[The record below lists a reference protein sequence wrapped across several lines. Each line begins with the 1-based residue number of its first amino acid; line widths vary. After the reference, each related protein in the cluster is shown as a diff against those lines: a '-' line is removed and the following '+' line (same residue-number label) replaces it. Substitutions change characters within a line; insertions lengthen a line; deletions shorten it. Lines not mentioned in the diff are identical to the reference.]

1 MANNTIH
8 ESDNECESRQS
19 SYVAFMSTIPRLC
32 SPTICGT
39 ANYKTPKRKGLVEN
53 EGNGIEGNGIENN
66 GIEGNGIEDNGIEGN
81 GIDLSFNWSIEQLAL
96 LNPCDFSNYEDLM
109 AFKQIDELIVSKQL
123 DEENQEF
130 FSQNQIIPSPKTPL
144 KTTNQTIEMN
154 EQSIDSKL
162 SPIYRIYKTPEM
174 RHNESEDNE
183 DMRGESLVTDSFG
196 TPLSCSKFRQK
207 KKLFREEHYLR
218 ESVANSSR
226 NDSLIDSHSLFSP
239 IYSPNWRNTSLSHR
253 ITHLSPICSKDE
265 NDSDLDI
272 DNEKSGICET
282 SMKTEIASYS
292 NMTCDMLS
300 LDSQTDRPKTHSSI
314 YDYLDNDYEKDFQ
327 FLNNNNK
334 YCGHRVLQRFLT
346 KTSTPSHL

>member
-1 MANNTIH
+1 MANPNNTIH

-39 ANYKTPKRKGLVEN
+39 ANYKTPKHKGLVEN
-53 EGNGIEGNGIENN
+53 EGNGIE
-66 GIEGNGIEDNGIEGN
+66 
-81 GIDLSFNWSIEQLAL
+81 LSFNWSIEQMAI
-96 LNPCDFSNYEDLM
+96 LNPCEFSNYEDLM
-109 AFKQIDELIVSKQL
+109 AFKQIDEQIVSKQL
-123 DEENQEF
+123 DEENDEF

-144 KTTNQTIEMN
+144 KTTNQTIEMS
-154 EQSIDSKL
+154 EPSIDSKL
-162 SPIYRIYKTPEM
+162 SPIYQIYKTPEM
-174 RHNESEDNE
+174 KGNASED
-183 DMRGESLVTDSFG
+183 MSGESLVIDSFR

-207 KKLFREEHYLR
+207 KKLFREEKMR
-218 ESVANSSR
+218 ENAANSSR

-253 ITHLSPICSKDE
+253 ITHLSPIHSKDE

-272 DNEKSGICET
+272 DNENRSICET
-282 SMKTEIASYS
+282 SMKTEITSYS

-300 LDSQTDRPKTHSSI
+300 LDSQTDRPKSHSSI

-327 FLNNNNK
+327 FLANNNK
-334 YCGHRVLQRFLT
+334 CCGHRVLQRFLT

>member
-1 MANNTIH
+1 MANNTTH

-39 ANYKTPKRKGLVEN
+39 ANYKTPKSKGLVEN
-53 EGNGIEGNGIENN
+53 EGNS
-66 GIEGNGIEDNGIEGN
+66 
-81 GIDLSFNWSIEQLAL
+81 IDLSFNWSIEQLAL
-96 LNPCDFSNYEDLM
+96 LNPCDFSNYEDFM
-109 AFKQIDELIVSKQL
+109 AFKQIDEQIVSKQL
-123 DEENQEF
+123 DEENEQF

-144 KTTNQTIEMN
+144 KTTNETIEMSG
-154 EQSIDSKL
+154 QSIDFKL
-162 SPIYRIYKTPEM
+162 SPIYKTPQM
-174 RHNESEDNE
+174 KTNESE
-183 DMRGESLVTDSFG
+183 DMRGESLVIDSFG
-196 TPLSCSKFRQK
+196 TPLNCSKSRQK
-207 KKLFREEHYLR
+207 KKLFREENCLR
-218 ESVANSSR
+218 ENVANSSR

-282 SMKTEIASYS
+282 SMKTEINSYS

-300 LDSQTDRPKTHSSI
+300 LDSQTDRPKNHSSI

-327 FLNNNNK
+327 FLTNNNK